1 MIAPSL
7 TLLRSKRAD
16 NRESGIYRLCHWH
29 THESVLPEIVQ
40 QGGAEALVAALPG
53 AAPKT
58 RLTILDFLIR
68 LAPVSDTRQ
77 RLSQYNCAELAREAC
92 SVSITGSD
100 AEQCHALAERLS
112 HALAAQES

>member
-7 TLLRSKRAD
+7 TLLRSKAD
-16 NRESGIYRLCHWH
+16 NRKRHLPLMPLAHAR
-29 THESVLPEIVQ
+29 SVLPEIVQ